1 MVSTQ
6 AGDTTT
12 AFTITTA
19 DSVYIDWA
27 FINQGSVAINN
38 AFGVELLLDGTQV
51 HTWPAGV
58 PLNPNFYTYINDYSL
73 GQLAAGNHTVTVVA
87 DYLNQVTEGNE
98 NNNTATYTFTVARAG
113 VPGPGAYRPSGME
126 RAARGVHSSGQYHD
140 HFLHHYCQQYLHR
153 LGLHQPGQRYDH
165 YHSPHRIA
173 R

>member
-51 HTWPAGV
+51 NTWSAGV
-58 PLNPNFYTYINDYSL
+58 PLNPNFYTFTSAITAWANWRP
-73 GQLAAGNHTVTVVA
+73 AAT
-87 DYLNQVTEGNE
+87 
-98 NNNTATYTFTVARAG
+98 
-113 VPGPGAYRPSGME
+113 PS
-126 RAARGVHSSGQYHD
+126 
-140 HFLHHYCQQYLHR
+140 
-153 LGLHQPGQRYDH
+153 PWW
-165 YHSPHRIA
+165 PTT
-173 R
+173 